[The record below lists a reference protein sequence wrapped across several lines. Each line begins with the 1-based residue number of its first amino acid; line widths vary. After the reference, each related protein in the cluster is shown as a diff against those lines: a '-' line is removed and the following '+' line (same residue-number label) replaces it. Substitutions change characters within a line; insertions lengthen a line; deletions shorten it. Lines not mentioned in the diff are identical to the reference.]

1 MEQYKQQREILCID
15 LKSFF
20 ASVECALRGLDP
32 FQTPLIVADKSRGNG
47 SIVLAVTPYL
57 KARGLKSRFRLHDLP
72 DNIQGLVVAK
82 PRMQA
87 YLAYSKKVIEVYLEF
102 IASEDLHIYSIDEAF
117 LDVTSYLKYYQCD
130 AETLAE
136 RILQRI
142 LEVTKVP
149 ATCGV
154 GDNLLLSKLALD
166 LYSKKSPTGIAT
178 MRYHDVPQM
187 LWPLK
192 PLSEMWG
199 IGSRMEKR
207 LNYLNIY
214 SVYDLAHTSIDQLK
228 KLFGVI
234 GEELY
239 YHAHGIDQSVIREK
253 NYYHIP
259 MKSVGLGQ
267 TLYKDYHG
275 DEIMIIL
282 LEMVDEVAERLRFVR
297 KEAHTIHLSMRYSK
311 AYGGGF
317 SRQIT
322 FDVASCDVED
332 LLDAVLRLFHRFYE
346 GYPIRQVFIRAT
358 KLKAYHPAWQA
369 SFFSDVIRKEKR
381 QKLWESID
389 LIRQRHGKSS
399 VARLVSFLESG
410 TAIERATLI
419 GGHHG

>member
-1 MEQYKQQREILCID
+1 MKQYAQKGDVLCID

-32 FQTPLIVADKSRGNG
+32 FETPLIVADRSRGNG
-47 SIVLAVTPYL
+47 SIVLAITPFL
-57 KARGLKSRFRLHDLP
+57 KARGLKSRFRLHELP
-72 DNIQGLVVAK
+72 ENIQGLIVAK

-87 YLAYSKKVIEVYLEF
+87 YLAYSRKVIEVYLEF
-102 IASEDLHIYSIDEAF
+102 IAAEDLHIYSIDEAF
-117 LDVTSYLKYYQCD
+117 LDVTRYLNYYKCS
-130 AETLAE
+130 AEVLAE
-136 RILQRI
+136 RILKRI

-166 LYSKKSPTGIAT
+166 LYSKTAPSGIAV
-178 MRYHDVPQM
+178 MRYEDVPHS
-187 LWPLK
+187 LWPIK
-192 PLSEMWG
+192 PLQRMWG
-199 IGSRMEKR
+199 IGERMEKR
-207 LNYLNIY
+207 LNALNIY
-214 SVYDLAHTSIDQLK
+214 SVYDLAHASKEQLK

-239 YHAHGIDQSVIREK
+239 YHAHGIDQSIICEK
-253 NYYHIP
+253 NVYHIP

-267 TLYKDYHG
+267 TLYRDYPG
-275 DEIMIIL
+275 AEMMVIL
-282 LEMVDEVAERLRFVR
+282 LEMVDEVAERLRFIR
-297 KEAHTIHLSMRYSK
+297 KEAQTIHLGIRYSK

-317 SRQIT
+317 SRQMT

-346 GYPIRQVFIRAT
+346 GYPVRQVFLRAT
-358 KLKAYHPAWQA
+358 KLQPYRAAWQA

-381 QKLWESID
+381 QKLWQSID
-389 LIRQRHGKSS
+389 LIRHQHGKSS
-399 VARLVSFLESG
+399 VSRLVSFLESG
-410 TAIERATLI
+410 TAIARSSLI